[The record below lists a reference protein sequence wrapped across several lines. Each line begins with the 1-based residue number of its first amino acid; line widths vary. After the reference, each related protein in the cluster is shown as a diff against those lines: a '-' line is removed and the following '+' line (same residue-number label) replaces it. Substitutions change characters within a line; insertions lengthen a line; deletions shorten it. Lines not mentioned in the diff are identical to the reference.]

1 MKVLSKAYISDLWV
15 LKTPLAAGQ
24 GNHQARWG
32 SGGGGQSRRCLCNV
46 LGGAAVE
53 WMLVLTINGGSFRAN
68 VLRSYSCKRVQ
79 AAKFLVKTK
88 WG

>member
-1 MKVLSKAYISDLWV
+1 MFWV
-15 LKTPLAAGQ
+15 VPQSNGCWFSPLTAG
-24 GNHQARWG
+24 H
-32 SGGGGQSRRCLCNV
+32 
-46 LGGAAVE
+46 
-53 WMLVLTINGGSFRAN
+53 RAN